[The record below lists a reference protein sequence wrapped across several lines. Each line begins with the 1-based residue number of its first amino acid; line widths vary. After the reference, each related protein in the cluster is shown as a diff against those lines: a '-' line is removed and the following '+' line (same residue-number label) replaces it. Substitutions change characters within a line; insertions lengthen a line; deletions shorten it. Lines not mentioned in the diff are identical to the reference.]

1 MGSEN
6 TVMISIISNLKKN
19 MIIEVGFQ
27 KVFIKNQQNFLS
39 AVQNL
44 VQLKNYVVK
53 QLKKEKS
60 SNFKN

>member
-19 MIIEVGFQ
+19 MIIEGGFQ

-44 VQLKNYVVK
+44 AQLKII
-53 QLKKEKS
+53 L
-60 SNFKN
+60 